1 MLKRG
6 DRGPAVL
13 TLQRQLLALGRPL
26 PRFGADGALGDET
39 LQALDDLLFAHR
51 DGVAIKPDGE
61 VTDAE
66 LALVAKLHRDLV
78 LSPPL
83 PLPATYV
90 DWTDHPIPDSRH
102 WRYRGWATTRGVVLH
117 QTACIFGET
126 NPRWKQVPVHI
137 GVTRGGRVLHL
148 NRLDWQVPAA
158 NGLNGTTISIEIEG
172 RFPGVEGDNSTL
184 WNYPKNQPT
193 ELTDAQVAATL
204 EAIRWAASVI
214 QRNGGQIRFL
224 WAHRQ
229 SCDAEA
235 GKSRYGRRSDPGGE
249 VWRRVALVVKK
260 ELQLEYGAGGGVV
273 GSGLPI
279 PGEWDPSRQGYSY

>member
-26 PRFGADGALGDET
+26 PRWGPDGVLGDET
-39 LQALDDLLFAHR
+39 LRALDDCLYSHQGKE
-51 DGVAIKPDGE
+51 GVRADEE
-61 VTDAE
+61 VTAAE
-66 LALVAKLHRDLV
+66 LELVARLV
-78 LSPPL
+78 VARAEPL
-83 PLPATYV
+83 PLPVGYV
-90 DWTDHPIPDSRH
+90 DLTDHPIPSSRY
-102 WRYRGWATTRGVVLH
+102 WRYRGWAKTTGLCLH
-117 QTACIFGET
+117 QTAALVRPGDHA
-126 NPRWKQVPVHI
+126 RWQKVPVHI
-137 GVTRGGRVLHL
+137 VITRAGEVLHL
-148 NRLDWQVPAA
+148 NDLSWAIPAA